1 LRDFDQAISALKRL
15 MTKPAAQFNG
25 SAHSANDLEAVMSFL
40 HAVTKAKA
48 TPAPGNGAAELAL
61 GETAA

>member
-1 LRDFDQAISALKRL
+1 

-40 HAVTKAKA
+40 HAVAKAKA
-48 TPAPGNGAAELAL
+48 TPERAL
-61 GETAA
+61 GEVAA